1 MKIVI
6 ASDSFKGSLTS
17 VEVAQAATRGI
28 KAVYPDC
35 DVVAVNVADGGEGTV
50 EAVVDALGGQIVHTT
65 VSDPLGR
72 PIQARYGIAGKK
84 AIIEMSAA
92 SGLPLLSSE
101 ERNPWITST
110 YGTGEMIMDAIQ
122 RGCSQFFI
130 GIGGSATNDAGTGM
144 LQALGF
150 KFYDFNGK
158 EIIDCRGGRLQ
169 DIADLDDTFVPKA
182 VREAQ
187 FIVACDVD
195 TPFCGPEGAAPVF
208 APQKGANA
216 EMVAKLDAG
225 MTSFAH
231 VIENKYGIN
240 IVPVAGAG
248 AAGGMGGGFRA
259 FLNASLQ
266 RGIDMVLDA
275 IDFDYT
281 IQGADLIITGE
292 GKIDFQTAKG
302 KTAAGVLARAKKQN
316 IPVIAIGGCVEIC
329 ESVKQ
334 MGFAG
339 IYPITEEKLP
349 LEIAMQAEVAA
360 MNVEKTVKKICVCHK
375 FSVPL
380 QPK

>member
-35 DVVAVNVADGGEGTV
+35 DIVAVNVADGGEGTV
-50 EAVVDALGGQIVHTT
+50 EAVVDALGGKIVHTT

-84 AIIEMSAA
+84 AIIEMAAA

-122 RGCSQFFI
+122 RGCSQFLI

-150 KFYDFNGK
+150 KFCDFNGK

-208 APQKGANA
+208 APQKGADA

-240 IVPVAGAG
+240 IVPVTGAG

-281 IQGADLIITGE
+281 IQSADLIITGE

-302 KTAAGVLARAKKQN
+302 KTAAGVLASAKKQN
-316 IPVIAIGGCVEIC
+316 IPVIAIAGCVEIC

>member
-28 KAVYPDC
+28 KAAYPDC
-35 DVVAVNVADGGEGTV
+35 EVVAVNVADGGEGTV
-50 EAVVDALGGQIVHTT
+50 EAVVDALGGEIVHTT
-65 VSDPLGR
+65 VSNPLGR

-122 RGCSQFFI
+122 RGCSQFLI

-150 KFYDFNGK
+150 KFYDFNEK
-158 EIIDCRGGRLQ
+158 EITDCRGGRLL
-169 DIADLDDTFVPKA
+169 DIVDLDDSCVPEA
-182 VREAQ
+182 VRKAE
-187 FIVACDVD
+187 FVVACDVD

-208 APQKGANA
+208 APQKGADA
-216 EMVAKLDAG
+216 EMVKKLDAG
-225 MTSFAH
+225 MASFAK
-231 VIENKYGIN
+231 VIERKYKMN
-240 IVPVAGAG
+240 IIPVAGAG
-248 AAGGMGGGFRA
+248 AAGGMGGAFRA
-259 FLNASLQ
+259 FLDAKLQ
-266 RGIDMVLDA
+266 RGIEMVLDS
-275 IDFDYT
+275 IDFNAI
-281 IQGADLIITGE
+281 IQDADLIITGE

-302 KTAAGVLARAKKQN
+302 KTAAGVLARAKQQG
-316 IPVIAIGGCVEIC
+316 IPVVAIGGSVEMC
-329 ESVKQ
+329 DSVQQ

-339 IYPITEEKLP
+339 VYPILGEKVP
-349 LEIAMQAEVAA
+349 LEVAMQPDFAA
-360 MNVEKTVKKICVCHK
+360 TNVENTIRRILPSHIN
-375 FSVPL
+375 
-380 QPK
+380 

>member
-35 DVVAVNVADGGEGTV
+35 EVVAVNVADGGEGTI

-84 AIIEMSAA
+84 AIIEMAAA
-92 SGLPLLSSE
+92 SGLPLLSYE

-122 RGCSQFFI
+122 RGCSQFLI

-208 APQKGANA
+208 APQKGADA

-281 IQGADLIITGE
+281 IQSADLIITGE

>member
-35 DVVAVNVADGGEGTV
+35 DVVAVNVADGGEGTI
-50 EAVVDALGGQIVHTT
+50 EAVVDALGGEIVHTT

-84 AIIEMSAA
+84 AIIEMAAA

-122 RGCSQFFI
+122 RGCSQFLI

-150 KFYDFNGK
+150 KFYDFNGQ

-208 APQKGANA
+208 APQKGADA

-240 IVPVAGAG
+240 IVPVTGAG

-266 RGIDMVLDA
+266 RGIDMVLNA
-275 IDFDYT
+275 IDFDYI
-281 IQGADLIITGE
+281 IQSADFIITGE

>member
-35 DVVAVNVADGGEGTV
+35 EVVAVNVADGGEGTV
-50 EAVVDALGGQIVHTT
+50 EAVVDALGGEIVHTT

-84 AIIEMSAA
+84 AIIEMAAA

-122 RGCSQFFI
+122 RGCSQFLI

-208 APQKGANA
+208 APQKGADA

-231 VIENKYGIN
+231 VIENKYSIN

-281 IQGADLIITGE
+281 IQSADLIITGE

>member
-50 EAVVDALGGQIVHTT
+50 EAVVDALGGEIVYTM

-84 AIIEMSAA
+84 AIIEMAAA

-122 RGCSQFFI
+122 RGCSQFLI

-187 FIVACDVD
+187 YIVACDVD

-240 IVPVAGAG
+240 IVPVTGAG

-281 IQGADLIITGE
+281 IQSADLIITGE
-292 GKIDFQTAKG
+292 GKIDSQTAKG
-302 KTAAGVLARAKKQN
+302 KTVAGVLARAKKQN
-316 IPVIAIGGCVEIC
+316 IPVIAIAGCVEIC

-349 LEIAMQAEVAA
+349 LEIAMQTEVAA

>member
-6 ASDSFKGSLTS
+6 ASDSFKGSLS
-17 VEVAQAATRGI
+17 SIEVAQAATRGI
-28 KAVYPDC
+28 QAVYPDC

-50 EAVVDALGGQIVHTT
+50 EAVVEALGGEIVRCT

-72 PIQARYGIAGKK
+72 PIDVRYGIAGEK
-84 AIIEMSAA
+84 AIIEMAAA
-92 SGLPLLSSE
+92 SGLPLLQPE
-101 ERNPWITST
+101 ERNPWMTST

-122 RGCSQFFI
+122 RGCRQFLV

-150 KFYDFNGK
+150 KFFDFNGQ
-158 EIIDCRGGRLQ
+158 EITDCRGGRLQ
-169 DIADLDDTFVPKA
+169 DIADLDDSCVPKA

-208 APQKGANA
+208 APQKGADA
-216 EMVAKLDAG
+216 EMVDKLDAG
-225 MTSFAH
+225 MASFAR
-231 VIENKYGIN
+231 VIENKYQMN
-240 IVPVAGAG
+240 IVPIAGAG

-259 FLNASLQ
+259 FLNATLQ
-266 RGIDMVLDA
+266 RGIEMVLDA
-275 IDFDYT
+275 IHFDQT
-281 IQGADLIITGE
+281 IEGADLIITGE

-316 IPVIAIGGCVEIC
+316 IPVIAIGGCVEMC
-329 ESVKQ
+329 ESILQ

-339 IYPITEEKLP
+339 IYPILEEKVP
-349 LEIAMQAEVAA
+349 LEVAMRPNFAA
-360 MNVEKTVKKICVCHK
+360 ANVEKTVASIVGKI
-375 FSVPL
+375 
-380 QPK
+380 

>member
-84 AIIEMSAA
+84 AIIEMAAA

-281 IQGADLIITGE
+281 IQSADLIITGE

>member
-35 DVVAVNVADGGEGTV
+35 NVVAVNVADGGEGTI

-72 PIQARYGIAGKK
+72 PIQARYGIAGEK
-84 AIIEMSAA
+84 AIIEMAAA
-92 SGLPLLSSE
+92 SGLPLLQPA
-101 ERNPWITST
+101 ERNPWMTST

-122 RGCSQFFI
+122 RGCSQFLI

-208 APQKGANA
+208 APQKGADA

-240 IVPVAGAG
+240 IVPVTGAG

-281 IQGADLIITGE
+281 IQSANLIITGE

-302 KTAAGVLARAKKQN
+302 KTAAGVLTRAKKQN